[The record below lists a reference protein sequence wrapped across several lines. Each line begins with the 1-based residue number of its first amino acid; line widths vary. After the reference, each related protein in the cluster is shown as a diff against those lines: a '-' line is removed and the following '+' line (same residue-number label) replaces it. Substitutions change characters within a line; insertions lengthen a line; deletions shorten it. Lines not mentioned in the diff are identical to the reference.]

1 LEDLSRGI
9 SRSTLLVD
17 VVEVAERRVDAL
29 VEKRF
34 GFVVPF

>member
-1 LEDLSRGI
+1 LES
-9 SRSTLLVD
+9 LVYM
-17 VVEVAERRVDAL
+17 VEVGERRVDAL